1 MHTRRCIFIVF
12 QYMYIY
18 SFILMQTCVLQSW
31 DEELAPTQDAPPY
44 CGVGFVQVR
53 GRDWVPPPQVTE
65 QVPYAPQEDHAPSTS
80 IK

>member
-1 MHTRRCIFIVF
+1 
-12 QYMYIY
+12 
-18 SFILMQTCVLQSW
+18 MQTCVLQSW

-53 GRDWVPPPQVTE
+53 GRDWVPPPQDTE
-65 QVPYAPQEDHAPSTS
+65 QVPYAAQADQAPSTS